1 MPQPHH
7 LWPDV
12 EIDGSALSGAV
23 ASLLE
28 QVVVDHHQ
36 HLPDMFAIS
45 FHDPARDVITQLHVN
60 IGSTV
65 TIKMTPP
72 GGSPKILIKGEVT
85 GFEAEYEATRLRA
98 ILRGYDLSHRLHRG
112 RETHTYKN
120 VTDSDIA
127 RQVANRAGLPI
138 GQIDSTSVTFDH
150 VSQANQSGWDFLK
163 ARAREIGFEMGME
176 DGKFYFRQPVQASGA
191 PQAGDYQNHTDP
203 LQLVFGDDLLEFRP
217 RVTSAEQVSTV
228 KVRGW
233 DPVQKQAVIGSA
245 PAGTVAAG
253 IGERP
258 SGVASRFGGP
268 TFTAVNRP
276 LPQQSMVDGAAAS
289 IAEIIGGSFAE
300 ADGVAMGNPDL
311 KAGSTVSV
319 GVVGDHFEG
328 QYTLS
333 GARHVFGENGYRTH
347 FVISGRQDRS
357 LLGLA
362 SLGASNGHASAG
374 GAPINGVVVAIV
386 TDNND
391 PNNTARVKLKFPW
404 LDDSYESDWARLAQL
419 GAGPNSG
426 ALWIPE
432 VNDEVLVAF
441 EHGDIRRP
449 FVVGN
454 LYNGVDTPNEGTGLF
469 DNGKVK
475 RRGFISR
482 KGHKFI
488 FFDDDNKKGIA
499 IISEDGN
506 FKISL
511 NETSKEIHIK
521 SSEKITVESGKDMVL
536 KSGADLNIEAQ
547 QGVTVKAGGK
557 LTLKGQQG
565 GELDGGSQLDVK
577 ASGQISVDGMFS
589 VNSGALMVTK

>member
-1 MPQPHH
+1 MTQPHH

-12 EIDGSALSGAV
+12 EIDGSALAGPTE
-23 ASLLE
+23 SLLE

-36 HLPDMFAIS
+36 HLPDMFAIT
-45 FHDPARDVITQLHVN
+45 FHDPARDVIGQLHVT

-72 GGSPKILIKGEVT
+72 GGSPKTLIKGEVT
-85 GFEAEYEATRLRA
+85 GFEAEYDATRLRT

-112 RETHTYKN
+112 RATHTYKN
-120 VTDSDIA
+120 MTDSDIA

-150 VSQANQSGWDFLK
+150 VSQANQSDWDFLK
-163 ARAREIGFEMGME
+163 ARAREIGYEMGME
-176 DGKFYFRQPVQASGA
+176 DGKFYFRKPVQASGA
-191 PQAGDYQNHTDP
+191 PQKGDYRSHTDP

-233 DPVQKQAVIGSA
+233 DPDQKQAVIGSA

-253 IGERP
+253 IKDKP
-258 SGVASRFGGP
+258 STLASTFGGP

-276 LPQQSMVDGAAAS
+276 LPQQPMVDGAASS
-289 IAEIIGGSFAE
+289 IAEIISGAFAE
-300 ADGVAMGNPDL
+300 ADGVAMGNPNL

-374 GAPINGVVVAIV
+374 GQPINGVVVAIV

-426 ALWIPE
+426 AVWIPE

-449 FVVGN
+449 YVIGN
-454 LYNGVDTPNEGTGLF
+454 LYNGVDKPNEGSGLF

-482 KGHKFI
+482 QGHKFI
-488 FFDDDNKKGIA
+488 FFDDSSKAGVA
-499 IISEDGN
+499 FISSDGKL
-506 FKISL
+506 KISL
-511 NETSKEIHIK
+511 NETNSEIHI
-521 SSEKITVESGKDMVL
+521 SSQGKVHVQSQQDMTLESQGNL
-536 KSGADLNIEAQ
+536 KLSAQ
-547 QGVTVKAGGK
+547 QGITLEAQTNLG
-557 LTLKGQQG
+557 LKGG
-565 GELDGGSQLDVK
+565 AGATLDGGPQLEVK
-577 ASGQISVDGMFS
+577 ASGQLKVTGAMVD
-589 VNSGALMVTK
+589 VNNGALQVM